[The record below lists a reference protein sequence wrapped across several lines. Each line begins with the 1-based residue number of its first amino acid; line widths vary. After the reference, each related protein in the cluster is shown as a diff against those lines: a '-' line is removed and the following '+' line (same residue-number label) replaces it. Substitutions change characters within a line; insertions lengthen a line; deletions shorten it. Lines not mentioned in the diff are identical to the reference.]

1 MVVYHM
7 MLIKFGLSVGNPPN
21 ILINNDLSYFKV
33 ISMLFQRI
41 KQREYSYT
49 HNRIAHETTINRKQ
63 SVPFHGE
70 INLTEG
76 D

>member
-7 MLIKFGLSVGNPPN
+7 MLIKFGFSVGNPPK
-21 ILINNDLSYFKV
+21 ILMNNDLSFL
-33 ISMLFQRI
+33 MLFQRI
-41 KQREYSYT
+41 KQREYSDT
-49 HNRIAHETTINRKQ
+49 IIESTHETTINRKQ

>member
-7 MLIKFGLSVGNPPN
+7 MLIKFGFSVGNPPK
-21 ILINNDLSYFKV
+21 ILINNDLSFL
-33 ISMLFQRI
+33 MLFQRI